1 MPLKAFA
8 RYKRTSSVL
17 SIGGPEVPWTKNKV
31 KSTEVIKLDN
41 SLEGRRV
48 EHMHKMLDEAEAEI
62 VDHPVKPDRFF
73 YMRPSGFP
81 YCGLRKLLT
90 AQAKL
95 TEGDTSELAGSYFTS
110 VGTAAHTVFQS
121 HIGRLG
127 EMVGDWNCKHCG
139 KFTKFTTFKICD
151 CGHKP
156 EYEELEIKYKNT
168 VVGHLDGLVRLKER
182 DKKTGKRRYMVVD
195 YKTATGSKIAKGQ
208 TDSTIFPYGYNVQ
221 QIKRYVVLMELCFGI
236 HIEGW
241 MLIYLNRDVPLGRK
255 NRKLVY
261 REVPEAEKAEL
272 VLEMKRWIKVHR
284 RVLVAQT
291 REEFD
296 YIRDNKLCASDKDYT
311 ENWASP
317 YQPCPIRPY
326 CFEAKKLNRLIDK
339 RMAEATVYPLINM
352 APKYLL
358 EGLAMEKVKKAKK

>member
-1 MPLKAFA
+1 MALKAFA
-8 RYKRTSSVL
+8 KYKRASSVL
-17 SIGGPEVPWTKNKV
+17 TIGGPEVPWTKNKV
-31 KSTEVIKLDN
+31 KVIEPLKVDN

-48 EHMHKMLDEAEAEI
+48 EQMHRMLDKAEAEI

-127 EMVGDWNCKHCG
+127 EMVGDWKCKHCG
-139 KFTKFTTFKICD
+139 KFTKFTTFKLCE

-168 VVGHLDGLVRLKER
+168 VIGHLDGLVRLKGR
-182 DKKTGKRRYMVVD
+182 DPKTGKRRYMVVD
-195 YKTATGSKIAKGQ
+195 YKTATGSKIEKGQ
-208 TDSTIFPYGYNVQ
+208 KDSTIFPYAYNVQ

-236 HIEGW
+236 HVEGW

-261 REVPEAEKAEL
+261 REVLAEEKAEL

-284 RVLVAQT
+284 RVLMAQT
-291 REEFD
+291 SEEFEFV
-296 YIRDNKLCASDKDYT
+296 RDNKLCVNDADYKA
-311 ENWASP
+311 NWESP

-326 CFEAKKLNRLIDK
+326 CFDAKKLNKLMDRRLK
-339 RMAEATVYPLINM
+339 ESNVYPLINM
-352 APKYLL
+352 APEHLL
-358 EGLAMEKVKKAKK
+358 KGLAMEKVKKVKR